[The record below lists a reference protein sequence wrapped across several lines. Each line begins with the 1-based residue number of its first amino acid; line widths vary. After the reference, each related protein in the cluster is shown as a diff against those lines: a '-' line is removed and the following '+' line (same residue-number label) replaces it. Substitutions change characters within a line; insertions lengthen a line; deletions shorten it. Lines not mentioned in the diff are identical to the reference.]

1 MKLYGVYLSPFAT
14 SIMMLLE
21 AKSVEYELV
30 MPPGGLGSE
39 EFGHINY
46 MQRIPVLESDDG
58 DFVYESAV
66 IAQFI
71 DELYPMPNIAGSSP
85 LEVAQN
91 RTLARLA
98 DLYLLHGFLAVSGE
112 LQEKRFDSDVVKHS
126 IATAQRGLRDIEE
139 TMKRTEYRITETFTY
154 ADCFLIPGMHIVDL
168 LLPVVGHK
176 DYLGDLPTLSAYW
189 KAAQSSERHGF
200 YIDKMRQAVK
210 LRRETGEAM

>member
-21 AKSVEYELV
+21 AKSVDYELV

-66 IAQFI
+66 IAQYI

-85 LEVAQN
+85 LEAAQN

-112 LQEKRFDSDVVKHS
+112 LREKRFDSDVVKHS
-126 IATAQRGLRDIEE
+126 IATAQRGLRDVEE
-139 TMKRTEYRITETFTY
+139 TMKRTEYQISETFTY
-154 ADCFLIPGMHIVDL
+154 ADCFLIPGMHVVDL
-168 LLPVVGHK
+168 LLPIVGHS
-176 DYLGDLPTLSAYW
+176 DYLADLPTLSAYW

-210 LRRETGEAM
+210 LRQETGEAM

>member
-14 SIMMLLE
+14 SIMMMLE
-21 AKSVEYELV
+21 AKSVDYELV

-39 EFGHINY
+39 QFGHINY

-58 DFVYESAV
+58 DFIYESTV
-66 IAQFI
+66 IAQYI
-71 DELYPMPNIAGSSP
+71 DELHPEPNLAGNTP
-85 LEVAQN
+85 LARAQN

-112 LQEKRFDSDVVKHS
+112 LQEKRFDSGVVKHS
-126 IATAQRGLRDIEE
+126 TATAQRGLKDIEE
-139 TMKRTEYRITETFTY
+139 TMKRTGFQIGETFTY

-168 LLPVVGHK
+168 LLPIVGPK
-176 DYLGDLPTLSAYW
+176 DYLGEFPTLSAYW

-210 LRRETGEAM
+210 LRWETGEAM